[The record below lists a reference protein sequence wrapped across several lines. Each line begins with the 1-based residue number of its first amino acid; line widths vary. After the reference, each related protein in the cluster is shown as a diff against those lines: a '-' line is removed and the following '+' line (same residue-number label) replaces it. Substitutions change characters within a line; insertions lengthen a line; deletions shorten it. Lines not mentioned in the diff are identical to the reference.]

1 MRSRMR
7 NPGFKSYVP
16 EFDLNKP
23 LTNFGVGEVL
33 NVGEGATAKKGD
45 LVYGYF
51 EFAEYVKFDAET
63 VKSLRIFDNKE
74 KLPLSTWVGAA
85 GMPGQTA
92 RHGLLSI
99 GKPKKGE
106 TIFVS
111 SASFVKFP
119 SSCSSFPPVLPSC
132 FPPFPLLLLSSPRFL
147 LSLTS
152 FPPYHLPLPHC
163 SPAEP
168 PFSFFFLFAV
178 ELSGRWSSGLLIE
191 LGARSLLA
199 LEPTRK

>member
-1 MRSRMR
+1 MVQNKSLNFIKAVPKDTYPVPGEHTKLETSDIDLDQTLENGAILVKTKVLSLDPYMRSRMR

-33 NVGEGATAKKGD
+33 SVGEGATAKKGD

-111 SASFVKFP
+111 SAS
-119 SSCSSFPPVLPSC
+119 
-132 FPPFPLLLLSSPRFL
+132 
-147 LSLTS
+147 
-152 FPPYHLPLPHC
+152 
-163 SPAEP
+163 
-168 PFSFFFLFAV
+168 
-178 ELSGRWSSGLLIE
+178 
-191 LGARSLLA
+191 
-199 LEPTRK
+199 